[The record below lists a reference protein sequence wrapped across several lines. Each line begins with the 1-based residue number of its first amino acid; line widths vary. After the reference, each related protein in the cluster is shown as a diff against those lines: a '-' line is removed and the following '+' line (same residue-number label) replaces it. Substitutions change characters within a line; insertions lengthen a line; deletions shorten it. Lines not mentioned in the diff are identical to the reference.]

1 VSKLVYELDADF
13 DEQGRAELRLPELAA
28 GRYHLRVSVEA
39 DATANG
45 AETHAETE
53 PPCDTPLVIKIT
65 GEHFKWH
72 TWEWTGYP
80 ADHVFTREDFYDED
94 D

>member
-1 VSKLVYELDADF
+1 MSKLVYELDAVF
-13 DEQGRAELRLPELAA
+13 DDEGRAELRLPDVPPGTHRLSVRVEDEAIAPAA
-28 GRYHLRVSVEA
+28 SRQGPDQSE
-39 DATANG
+39 
-45 AETHAETE
+45 E
-53 PPCDTPLVIKIT
+53 PPLVITVT
-65 GEHFKWH
+65 GEHFKWP